1 MDVQETGTGNFSS
14 EQNGQPFCSLL
25 RGKASLSSWIA
36 VLAAVL
42 VWIASIPVVFAETIR
57 VALQQQA
64 ESITLTS
71 LHGLLITSNG
81 DEGSSAGRSVRISVS
96 ANSSGL
102 MIDGRQVRS
111 DRAELRGRNGE
122 VVLNGVT
129 LPGRVIVKRQNN
141 GMLVV
146 NELDLEEYVKGVV
159 PAEMN
164 PAWHPEALKVQ
175 AIAAR
180 TYALYQMR
188 QVGKKDF
195 DILSSTKDQV
205 YQGRSSNAAVL
216 RAVEQTRNLIVTYG
230 ELPIFAAYHSTAAG
244 PTEDAIYVWSM
255 DVPYLKGVE
264 CPFDMDSPH
273 YQWRTDVSLPL
284 LERRLREEGVS
295 VGVIASIDPMSYTR
309 SGRVAQI
316 RILHSDGELFL
327 RGEDLRRIVGYVTLA
342 STMFDFELTGLRIQF
357 TGRGAGHGVGLC
369 QWGAKALAERG
380 YSAETILHYYYP
392 GTEIRTLTSLSR

>member
-1 MDVQETGTGNFSS
+1 MNLQTGNGNFSAQ
-14 EQNGQPFCSLL
+14 QNGHPFCPFL
-25 RGKASLSSWIA
+25 RGNSLSPWIA
-36 VLAAVL
+36 VLAVL
-42 VWIASIPVVFAETIR
+42 PLWIVSIPVVSAETIR

-81 DEGSSAGRSVRISVS
+81 DERLAAGRSVRISVS
-96 ANSSGL
+96 ANSNGL

-164 PAWHPEALKVQ
+164 PGWHPEALKVQ

-205 YQGRSSNAAVL
+205 YQGRNSNAAVL

-244 PTEDAIYVWSM
+244 PTEDAMYVWSSV

-264 CPFDMDSPH
+264 CPFDINSPH
-273 YQWRTDVSLPL
+273 YQWRTDVSLSL
-284 LERRLREEGVS
+284 LEGRLREEGFP

-327 RGEDLRRIVGYVTLA
+327 RGEDLRRTVGYVTLA

-357 TGRGAGHGVGLC
+357 IGRGAGHGVGLC
-369 QWGAKALAERG
+369 
-380 YSAETILHYYYP
+380 
-392 GTEIRTLTSLSR
+392 